1 MAYTLENFK
10 KDKFILTSLVMRDFK
25 LKYRRSVLG
34 IVWSVLNPL
43 LMMIV
48 IAAVFAYMFRFD
60 IEHFAV
66 YLILGQTIF
75 NLMSASTGAGVTSII
90 SAAPLIKKIRV
101 NKVLFPLETVLFEL
115 LNFALSLIAVA
126 IVMAFY
132 QIMPTLNLLF
142 LPLLVFYVVVFCVGL
157 SLLLSALAVFFR
169 DVIYLWGVVLIA
181 WTYATP
187 LFYPYEALPDF
198 MKQVMLYNPMYHY
211 VTYFR
216 DIALYGTTPSLIEN
230 LICIGMALAMLALGY
245 LVFRRTERK
254 FILHV

>member
-43 LMMIV
+43 LMMMV
-48 IAAVFAYMFRFD
+48 LAAVFSYMFRFD
-60 IEHFAV
+60 IDNFPV

-75 NLMSASTGAGVTSII
+75 NLMSTSTSAGVNAII
-90 SAAPLIKKIRV
+90 WAAPLIKKIRV
-101 NKVLFPLETVLFEL
+101 NKVLFPLESVLFEL

-126 IVMAFY
+126 IVLIFF
-132 QIMPTLNLLF
+132 QITPTLNLLF
-142 LPLLVFYVVVFCVGL
+142 LPLLLIYVLLFCVGL

-169 DVIYLWGVVLIA
+169 DIIYLWGVVLIA
-181 WTYATP
+181 WTYGTP
-187 LFYPYEALPDF
+187 LFYPADKLQPW
-198 MKQVMLYNPMYHY
+198 MQQIMQYNPMYHY

-216 DIALYGTTPSLIEN
+216 DIAQYGVTPSLFEN
-230 LICIGMALAMLALGY
+230 LVCLGMALVVLVLGY
-245 LVFRRTERK
+245 VVFRANERK
-254 FILHV
+254 FILYV